1 MLAQLTK
8 NTKRL
13 TGTAVLLLCLSTTSS
28 VPSRRRGAFHQ
39 DAASHGLDLCPRQR
53 RRDLLGRRSRTTV
66 GHHQQARRR
75 RQVDAEVMFP
85 LFRDGQLVTAAR
97 EYLKLEDKLVIKG
110 KVIARDAKRDLALVQ
125 LETLPENVGVLTLAE
140 TSAKLNDMVLSIGN
154 SGLAGQPIEEGTL
167 WKMRT
172 GKVAQKSFRIVFYN
186 NVQQKLETSL
196 LNSTLRTAS
205 GDSGGPVVNAKG
217 ELVGVTSGGN
227 GSDSFAVDV
236 TEVREFV
243 AKVMARGRRPVSSG
257 RVVTGTWTQSW
268 SNGNGQ
274 RDFAGVTL
282 RPDGTVLF
290 EDRNGACEGT
300 YTLTDGRLTLVLP
313 SLNREMN
320 SEINWTNQDSFRVVR
335 DGIEYTMQRR

>member
-13 TGTAVLLLCLSTTSS
+13 TGTAVLLLCLSTTSIA
-28 VPSRRRGAFHQ
+28 RAD
-39 DAASHGLDLCPRQR
+39 DAALFTKTLQATGWIYVPGSGDGTCWVVDREQR
-53 RRDLLGRRSRTTV
+53 LVITNKHVV
-66 GHHQQARRR
+66 GA
-75 RQVDAEVMFP
+75 QVDAEVMFP